1 MMRQFKPL
9 AVICLSIFLGGT
21 LALAQDHHA
30 TDHAH
35 GHSFDDAAKW
45 SATFDDPERDQWQ
58 KPEQIITALS
68 LRPSDVVA
76 DIGAGTGYLSVR
88 LAHHLGTGTVYAVD
102 AEQGMVHH
110 LGERA
115 SAAGIANLRPILG
128 DASSANLPEK
138 VDLAVLLDVYH
149 HVSDRSDYFRRLA
162 GSLKPGG
169 RVAIIDFRP
178 ESPVGAPKEMRVSP
192 EQIQSEMSAAGY
204 RLAGKYDFLPYQNF
218 LIFATR
224 N

>member
-1 MMRQFKPL
+1 MMRQFQSL
-9 AVICLSIFLGGT
+9 IVICLSILLGAT
-21 LALAQDHHA
+21 LALAQDHQA

-35 GHSFDDAAKW
+35 GHPFDDAAKW

-58 KPEQIITALS
+58 KPE
-68 LRPSDVVA
+68 PSDVVA

-102 AEQGMVHH
+102 AEKGMVHH

-115 SAAGIANLRPILG
+115 NAAGIGNLRPILG

-192 EQIQSEMSAAGY
+192 EQIQAEMSAAGY
-204 RLAGKYDFLPYQNF
+204 RLADKYDFLPYQNF
-218 LIFATR
+218 LIFETS

>member
-1 MMRQFKPL
+1 MRRFRPL
-9 AVICLSIFLGGT
+9 LIICTSIIASGT
-21 LALAQDHHA
+21 LALAQDHQPMN
-30 TDHAH
+30 HAH
-35 GHSFDDAAKW
+35 GHQFDDAAKW
-45 SATFDDPERDQWQ
+45 SATFDDPQRDQWQ

-88 LAHHLGTGTVYAVD
+88 LAHHLATGTIYAVD
-102 AEQGMVHH
+102 AEKSMVQH

-115 SAAGIANLRPILG
+115 KVAGLANLRPILG

-138 VDLAVLLDVYH
+138 VDVFVLLDVYH
-149 HVSDRSDYFRRLA
+149 HISARSDYFRRLA

-178 ESPVGAPKEMRVSP
+178 ESPVGAPKEMRVAP
-192 EQIQSEMSAAGY
+192 DQIQTEMGVAGY
-204 RLAGKYDFLPYQNF
+204 RLAAKYDFLPYQNF
-218 LIFATR
+218 LIFETS